1 MKIVPKV
8 VYDIYTRETHHWNE
22 MEQKFLFSF
31 KEMNK
36 GNLVSVMPLVVAKQI
51 LPDLHPDPFFHA
63 APEIAV
69 L

>member
-1 MKIVPKV
+1 
-8 VYDIYTRETHHWNE
+8 